1 MSGNHPTDTR
11 RGSLTT
17 LDPDYAPMTHAELM
31 HEVRHIVENTLQK
44 LGARADSEPL
54 ESIRMHN
61 GYYCGRRFDCDGIQA
76 VWFIEENEIKF
87 YGKDGSVK
95 HVCRPAAAHR
105 AAQDRRV
112 A

>member
-1 MSGNHPTDTR
+1 MSGNCPADTR
-11 RGSLTT
+11 RGPVTT
-17 LDPDYAPMTHAELM
+17 DDLVYAPMMHAEEM
-31 HEVRHIVENTLQK
+31 QEVRHIVENTLQK
-44 LGARADSEPL
+44 LGAGSDSEPL
-54 ESIRMHN
+54 ESILIRN